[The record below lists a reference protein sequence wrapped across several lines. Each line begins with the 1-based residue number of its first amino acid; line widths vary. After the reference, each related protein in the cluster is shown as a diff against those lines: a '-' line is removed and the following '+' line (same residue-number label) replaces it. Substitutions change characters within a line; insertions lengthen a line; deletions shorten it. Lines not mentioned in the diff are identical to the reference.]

1 MLDAWNSEPGMMRI
15 KKERDQGFSLMEL
28 LVALVILALIVGLVA
43 PQVLGYLGKAKSQTA
58 EVQIKNL
65 QTSLSLYL
73 VDMGSYPSASDG
85 LDALVK
91 SPAGS
96 SKWRGP
102 YVDGDKVP
110 LDPWEHPYRYEPS
123 STGGKPRIFSLG
135 ADDAP
140 GGEGDNADV
149 G

>member
-1 MLDAWNSEPGMMRI
+1 MTRV
-15 KKERDQGFSLMEL
+15 KKKRDHGFSLMEL

-43 PQVLGYLGKAKSQTA
+43 PQVLGYLGRAKGQTA
-58 EVQIKNL
+58 DVQIQNL
-65 QTSLSLYL
+65 KTSLSLYL

-96 SKWRGP
+96 AKWRGP
-102 YVDGDKVP
+102 YTDGDKVP
-110 LDPWEHPYRYEPS
+110 LDPWEHPYRYELSPD
-123 STGGKPRIFSLG
+123 GAKPRIFSLG

-140 GGEGDNADV
+140 GGEGDNADI

>member
-1 MLDAWNSEPGMMRI
+1 MTSV
-15 KKERDQGFSLMEL
+15 KKKRDQGFSLMEL
-28 LVALVILALIVGLVA
+28 MVALVILALIVGLVA
-43 PQVLGYLGKAKSQTA
+43 PQLMSYLGRAKGQTA
-58 EVQIKNL
+58 DVQIKNL
-65 QTSLSLYL
+65 ETSLSLYL

-91 SPAGS
+91 APPGS
-96 SKWRGP
+96 AKWRGP

-135 ADDAP
+135 ADNAP